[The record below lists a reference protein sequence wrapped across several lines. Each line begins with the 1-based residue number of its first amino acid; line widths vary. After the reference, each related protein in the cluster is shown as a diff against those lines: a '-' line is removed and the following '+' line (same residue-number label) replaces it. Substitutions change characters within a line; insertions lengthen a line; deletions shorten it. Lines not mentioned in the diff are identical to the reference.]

1 MSLNVWLKGALVLLG
16 SLDRET
22 TPSYELVIE
31 VSDGGI
37 DGDNVLSAST
47 TVTVTVVGSKTSS
60 PRFDSEVYNVNVT
73 EETTRANIVTVN
85 SNRVHRIWKGKCPE
99 VTCSAVL
106 RGLKRLNS
114 HCPNI
119 RTYHVQDMWSWFDE
133 HEATVHFKW
142 LSILWRLF
150 TLGANVC

>member
-1 MSLNVWLKGALVLLG
+1 MRQFGVLFAGVLVLVG

-37 DGDNVLSAST
+37 DDDNVLSASA

-73 EETTRANIVTVN
+73 EETTHANIVTV
-85 SNRVHRIWKGKCPE
+85 
-99 VTCSAVL
+99 
-106 RGLKRLNS
+106 
-114 HCPNI
+114 
-119 RTYHVQDMWSWFDE
+119 
-133 HEATVHFKW
+133 
-142 LSILWRLF
+142 
-150 TLGANVC
+150 

>member
-1 MSLNVWLKGALVLLG
+1 MLLG

-85 SNRVHRIWKGKCPE
+85 SNRVHRI
-99 VTCSAVL
+99 
-106 RGLKRLNS
+106 
-114 HCPNI
+114 
-119 RTYHVQDMWSWFDE
+119 
-133 HEATVHFKW
+133 
-142 LSILWRLF
+142 
-150 TLGANVC
+150 